1 MMRTAGVLQNTETA
15 YPSRTPEWIRVE
27 DLFLAFC
34 IWLIFVQ
41 FLYLR
46 LCILI
51 DPLVSLTCYYI
62 KHAHFGLV
70 YAISNTHIVNI
81 HMKSCKMMALNHN

>member
-1 MMRTAGVLQNTETA
+1 MTRTAGVLQNTETA

-46 LCILI
+46 LCII
-51 DPLVSLTCYYI
+51 D
-62 KHAHFGLV
+62 
-70 YAISNTHIVNI
+70 
-81 HMKSCKMMALNHN
+81 